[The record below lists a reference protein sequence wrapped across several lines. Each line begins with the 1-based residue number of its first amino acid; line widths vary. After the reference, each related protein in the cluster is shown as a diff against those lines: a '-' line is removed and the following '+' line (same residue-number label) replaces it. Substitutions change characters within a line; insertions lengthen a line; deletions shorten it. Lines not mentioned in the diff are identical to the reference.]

1 MLKTQVKDSPGKIE
15 KKRISGLVGYS
26 SDESDDERPSS
37 KNSNNSNSPKKTT
50 ARKLNDSDE
59 LVKSF
64 HERKDRIQ
72 ENRKRKYN
80 LGNGGSFWG
89 LGKVGAPDDL
99 VFFIK
104 IKGKI
109 MGWKS

>member
-1 MLKTQVKDSPGKIE
+1 MLKTQVKDSPSKTE

-26 SDESDDERPSS
+26 SDESEDERPSS
-37 KNSNNSNSPKKTT
+37 KNSNNSNSPKKNPT
-50 ARKLNDSDE
+50 ARKMNDSDE

-89 LGKVGAPDDL
+89 LGKVLLPNCN
-99 VFFIK
+99 FFLLN
-104 IKGKI
+104 
-109 MGWKS
+109 